1 MSTKKISI
9 TILLPA
15 GRLPLDIMAK
25 AQELAQRF
33 DLGIY
38 CSLTQNLRLI
48 NVPEDA
54 AATVKTELA
63 ELGADFKGP
72 GKFPLPRVC
81 IGKDHCSLGLVDT
94 KALSDSILSHFSNR
108 KETKAKFKIAISG
121 CPLNCS
127 APKETDIGVIATRKG
142 YEIYAGGKG
151 GPFPK
156 VGRRIKREASPKE
169 VVEIIATLV
178 DFHHEKT
185 TSKQRMAKLLKD
197 PDFPF
202 AEV

>member
-1 MSTKKISI
+1 MSQKKVSI

-15 GRLPLDIMAK
+15 GRLPLHIMAK
-25 AQELAQRF
+25 AHDLACRF
-33 DLGIY
+33 DLGLY

-48 NVPEDA
+48 NVPEEA
-54 AATVKTELA
+54 VNTVKSELA

-81 IGKDHCSLGLVDT
+81 VGKDHCSLGIVDT
-94 KALSDSILSHFSNR
+94 EALSAKIVSHFSNR
-108 KETKAKFKIAISG
+108 KITKAKFKIAISG

-151 GPFPK
+151 GPFPRI
-156 VGRRIKREASPKE
+156 GRRIKREASPDE
-169 VVEIIATLV
+169 VVEIINTLV
-178 DFHHEKT
+178 DFHHQKT
-185 TSKQRMAKLLKD
+185 ATKQRMAKLLKD

-202 AEV
+202 TEL

>member
-1 MSTKKISI
+1 MSTKNISI

-25 AQELAQRF
+25 AHDLAQRF
-33 DLGIY
+33 DLGLY
-38 CSLTQNLRLI
+38 CSLAQNLRLI
-48 NVPEDA
+48 NVPEEA
-54 AATVKTELA
+54 AATVKAELA
-63 ELGADFKGP
+63 ELGAEFKGP
-72 GKFPLPRVC
+72 GKFPLPRIC
-81 IGKDHCSLGLVDT
+81 IGKNHCPLGIVDT
-94 KALSDSILSHFSNR
+94 EAMSDKILSHFKDR

-142 YEIYAGGKG
+142 YEIYAGGKS

-156 VGRRIKREASPKE
+156 VGRRIKRGASPEE
-169 VVEIIATLV
+169 VVEIINSLV

-185 TSKQRMAKLLKD
+185 ATKQRMAKLLKE

-202 AEV
+202 DEV